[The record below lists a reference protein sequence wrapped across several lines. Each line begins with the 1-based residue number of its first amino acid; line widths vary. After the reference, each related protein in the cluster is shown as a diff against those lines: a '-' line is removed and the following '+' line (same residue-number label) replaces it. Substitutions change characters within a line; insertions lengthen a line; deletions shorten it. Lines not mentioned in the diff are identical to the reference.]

1 MLVQSVQLYFVVTS
15 RSRLSRLRPPAQSK
29 QRHLP
34 PFCVAK
40 STQLDILKF
49 VFMSVRYL
57 SDLRVKNS
65 SAASCCD
72 SEGAVIFP
80 PLMDITLSKVWEKG
94 GGGGGEVE
102 RKW

>member
-1 MLVQSVQLYFVVTS
+1 MQRCTCVRGFVAFEAAQLNRRRKVV
-15 RSRLSRLRPPAQSK
+15 LEMKQSRLRPPAQSK
-29 QRHLP
+29 QQRLP

-72 SEGAVIFP
+72 AEGAVICP
-80 PLMDITLSKVWEKG
+80 PVDGHSTV
-94 GGGGGEVE
+94 
-102 RKW
+102 